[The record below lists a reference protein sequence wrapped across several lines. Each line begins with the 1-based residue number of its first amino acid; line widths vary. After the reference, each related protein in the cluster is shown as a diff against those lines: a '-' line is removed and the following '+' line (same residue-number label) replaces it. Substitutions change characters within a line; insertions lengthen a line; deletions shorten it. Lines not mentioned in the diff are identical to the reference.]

1 MSNAKGVIN
10 QAIQDIILQ
19 CQRDRLLKQTAD
31 LYAAGQRMLSKNR
44 RLVMLN
50 VPKNYYET
58 QAWKS

>member
-1 MSNAKGVIN
+1 MGNAKEVIN
-10 QAIQDIILQ
+10 QAIKDIMLQ

-44 RLVMLN
+44 GLVVLN

-58 QAWKS
+58 QAWKG